1 MEESG
6 VFEYWF
12 ALIFALGFC
21 VWFPAY
27 VIKTKGRGIPL
38 WGLAF
43 CIVFLFLILPLINV
57 GIAQESLPFVWNT
70 MFEGIA
76 GERPHIVQQVTMQE
90 GSLHRKASLD
100 QVFLLVCG
108 AFLLVSVVQSVMAAW
123 MLYVRHNRRSLF
135 RAIRFMWCSALMTV
149 CAASILPFLF
159 LGKLGEPIVYNC
171 ALYISV
177 YIAILLGITAYI
189 RFCPE
194 VAKFYPS

>member
-76 GERPHIVQQVTMQE
+76 GERPHIVQQVTMQA
-90 GSLHRKASLD
+90 GSASLD

>member
-12 ALIFALGFC
+12 ALLFALGFC

-38 WGLAF
+38 WGLTF

-57 GIAQESLPFVWNT
+57 GIVQESLPSVWNT
-70 MFEGIA
+70 MVEGLLTD
-76 GERPHIVQQVTMQE
+76 RPHTVQQVTMQA

-100 QVFLLVCG
+100 QVFLVVSL
-108 AFLLVSVVQSVMAAW
+108 FFILVSIVQSIMAAW
-123 MLYVRHNRRSLF
+123 MLYIRHNRRSLF

-149 CAASILPFLF
+149 CAASIFPFLF
-159 LGKLGEPIVYNC
+159 LG
-171 ALYISV
+171 A
-177 YIAILLGITAYI
+177 
-189 RFCPE
+189 
-194 VAKFYPS
+194 